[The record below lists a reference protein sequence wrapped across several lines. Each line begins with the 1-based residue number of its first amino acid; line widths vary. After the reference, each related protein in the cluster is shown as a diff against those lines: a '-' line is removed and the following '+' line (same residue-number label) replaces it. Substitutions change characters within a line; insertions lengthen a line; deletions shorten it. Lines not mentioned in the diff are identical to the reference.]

1 MVQGRA
7 SKHYHYFI
15 ETLLLYQQ
23 LFDNTGDILSLL
35 NLPYPLYHDVI
46 LKQIDEKRK
55 EKQRLKDIQNKPPL
69 R

>member
-7 SKHYHYFI
+7 SKHYNYFI
-15 ETLLLYQQ
+15 ETFLLYQQ

-35 NLPYPLYHDVI
+35 SLPYPLYHDII
-46 LKQIDEKRK
+46 LKQIDERRK
-55 EKQRLKDIQNKPPL
+55 EKQKLKDIQNKPL

>member
-7 SKHYHYFI
+7 SKHYNYFI

-35 NLPYPLYHDVI
+35 NLPYPLYHDII
-46 LKQIDEKRK
+46 LKQINERRK
-55 EKQRLKDIQNKPPL
+55 EKQKLSDIKNKKI